1 MKQSTALDILKS
13 GKNVFLTG
21 SAGAGKTYTLNQ
33 YLHYLRARDIHVA
46 VTASTGIAATHM
58 NGMTIHSW
66 AGIGILDE
74 LTPKDIVRI
83 KKRATITE
91 RMQKTHVLIIDEISM
106 LHKKQFDLINQI
118 MQEVRDNLLPFGGV
132 QVIVAG
138 DFFQLPPVGE
148 RGETT
153 KEKFAFMS
161 QAWLDA
167 DFQICYL
174 SEQYRQ
180 TVNPDETVF
189 EPKPD
194 SLAPL
199 NSLEPKDRLAPKDR
213 YFGLDLNAILN
224 QIRCQDFTPEIV
236 PALEATTHHVLDG
249 NCTRLYT
256 HNFNVQTINNAE
268 LEKLNTPAMSYT
280 GFGLGE
286 EKLVETLKKSVR
298 NSPDLILK
306 LGAKV
311 MFLKNNSDQNVSNG
325 TMGEIVDFV
334 RVIEDKDK
342 LEAKTSLEKRTKL
355 ALEMAQKQALMGDL
369 FLDNGFI
376 ENSFIENSLLDNDV
390 AKNNTLENSLVDA
403 KNGKATQA
411 GESQSEDNEKANSD
425 DTNIKFSTEKYPVVL
440 LNDGRKVIAEQEVW
454 QVEDEEGEII
464 AAYYHIPLTL
474 AWAIT
479 IHKSQGM
486 TLEAAEIDLSKTFEK
501 GQGYVA
507 LSRLKSL
514 SGLRLLGM
522 NHMVFQLDSLAL
534 GADKRFMALSQQQ
547 AAQFLNQPSDE
558 IVEAHKAFIIRYGGT
573 LDKQKIAL
581 YEKRLEQRQKALQI
595 KVNVLK
601 NSDAKAGDGKGSDK
615 AQTATIFETKNLLNE
630 SLTIAEVADV
640 RKLAQST
647 IMNHIEQLLT
657 LGETLSLDAIR
668 PDDSHIKPIKKAY
681 DQIKKLDRPED
692 KDEQGRIKIKPIF
705 EKLSQKYTYNEIRLA
720 LLFIR

>member
-21 SAGAGKTYTLNQ
+21 SAGAGKTYTLNH

-74 LTPKDIVRI
+74 LTPKDIARI

-106 LHKKQFDLINQI
+106 LHKKQFDLINHI

-180 TVNPDETVF
+180 TVNSDETVF
-189 EPKPD
+189 EP
-194 SLAPL
+194 
-199 NSLEPKDRLAPKDR
+199 NSNSLAPKDR

-224 QIRCQDFTPEIV
+224 QIRRQDFTPEIV

-268 LEKLNTPAMSYT
+268 LEKLNTPAMTYT

-355 ALEMAQKQALMGDL
+355 ALEVAEKQVLMGDL
-369 FLDNGFI
+369 FLDNGFS
-376 ENSFIENSLLDNDV
+376 EHSLLDNNI
-390 AKNNTLENSLVDA
+390 AKNNPLENRLVDD
-403 KNGKATQA
+403 KNGKTTQA
-411 GESQSEDNEKANSD
+411 GESQSEDNETDNLDA
-425 DTNIKFSTEKYPVVL
+425 TNIKFSTEKYPVVL

-486 TLEAAEIDLSKTFEK
+486 TLEVAEIDLSKTFEK

-547 AAQFLNQPSDE
+547 AEQFLNQPSDE
-558 IVEAHKAFIIRYGGT
+558 IAEAHKAFIIRHGGT

-601 NSDAKAGDGKGSDK
+601 NSDAKAGDGKGGDK

-657 LGETLSLDAIR
+657 LGETLSLDHIR
-668 PDDSHIKPIKKAY
+668 PDDSQIKPIKKAY
-681 DQIKKLDRPED
+681 EQIKKLDRSED
-692 KDEQGRIKIKPIF
+692 KDEQGKIKIKPIF

>member
-46 VTASTGIAATHM
+46 VTASTGIASTHM

-66 AGIGILDE
+66 SGIGILDE
-74 LTPKDIVRI
+74 LTPKDIARI
-83 KKRATITE
+83 KKRATVTE

-118 MQEVRDNLLPFGGV
+118 LQEVRNNLMPFGGV

-148 RGETT
+148 RGETN

-174 SEQYRQ
+174 TEQYRQ
-180 TVNPDETVF
+180 MVKADETYF
-189 EPKPD
+189 EPTKTD
-194 SLAPL
+194 EPL
-199 NSLEPKDRLAPKDR
+199 DQ
-213 YFGLDLNAILN
+213 YHGLDLNAILN
-224 QIRCQDFTPEIV
+224 QIRSQNFTADIV
-236 PALEATTHHVLDG
+236 PALEATTRHTLDG

-256 HNFNVQTINNAE
+256 HNFNVQSINDEE
-268 LEKLNTPAMSYT
+268 LEKLTTPAMTYT

-298 NSPDLILK
+298 NSPDLTLK

-311 MFLKNNSDQNVSNG
+311 MFIKNNSDLNVSNG

-342 LEAKTSLEKRTKL
+342 LEAKNNLEKRTKL
-355 ALEMAQKQALMGDL
+355 ALELAEKQANAIGDL
-369 FLDNGFI
+369 FA
-376 ENSFIENSLLDNDV
+376 ENSLSQEQTEKLEEKTV
-390 AKNNTLENSLVDA
+390 AKSENLEKENDTENDQTDD
-403 KNGKATQA
+403 K
-411 GESQSEDNEKANSD
+411 SD
-425 DTNIKFSTEKYPVVL
+425 EQEIKLSAEKYPVVL
-440 LNDGRKVIAEQEVW
+440 LNDGRKVIAEQDVW

-486 TLEAAEIDLSKTFEK
+486 TLDSAEIDLSKTFEK

-507 LSRLKSL
+507 LSRLKRL

-522 NHMVFQLDSLAL
+522 NDMTFQLDSLAL
-534 GADKRFMALSQQQ
+534 GADKRFIALSEQQ
-547 AAQFLNQPSDE
+547 AEQFLTQSPQE
-558 IVEAHKAFIIRYGGT
+558 IETLHKAFIMGHGGT
-573 LDKQKIAL
+573 LDPQKIAL
-581 YEKRLEQRQKALQI
+581 YEKRLEQRQKALQLKANIQKNTDI
-595 KVNVLK
+595 KATDK
-601 NSDAKAGDGKGSDK
+601 IKAS
-615 AQTATIFETKNLLNE
+615 TIFETKNLLNE

-647 IMNHIEQLLT
+647 IMNHIEQLLE
-657 LGETLSLDAIR
+657 LGEAVNIEHIK
-668 PDDSHIKPIKKAY
+668 PDDEMIKPIKTAY
-681 DQIKKLDRPED
+681 EQLIKLDRAED
-692 KDEQGRIKIKPIF
+692 KSEDGKLKIKPIF
-705 EKLSQKYTYNEIRLA
+705 EKLNQKYTYNEIRLA

>member
-21 SAGAGKTYTLNQ
+21 SAGAGKTYTLNH

-74 LTPKDIVRI
+74 LTPKDIARI

-106 LHKKQFDLINQI
+106 LHKKQFDLINHI

-180 TVNPDETVF
+180 TVNSDETVF
-189 EPKPD
+189 EPNSD
-194 SLAPL
+194 S
-199 NSLEPKDRLAPKDR
+199 LAPKDR

-224 QIRCQDFTPEIV
+224 QIRRQDFTPEIV

-268 LEKLNTPAMSYT
+268 LEKLNTPTMTYT

-355 ALEMAQKQALMGDL
+355 ALEVAEKQVLMGDL
-369 FLDNGFI
+369 FLDNGFS
-376 ENSFIENSLLDNDV
+376 EHSLLDNNI
-390 AKNNTLENSLVDA
+390 AKNNPLENRLVDD
-403 KNGKATQA
+403 KNGKTTQA
-411 GESQSEDNEKANSD
+411 GESQSEDNETDNLDA
-425 DTNIKFSTEKYPVVL
+425 TNIKFSTEKYPVVL

-486 TLEAAEIDLSKTFEK
+486 TLEVAEIDLSKTFEK

-547 AAQFLNQPSDE
+547 AEQFLNQPSDE
-558 IVEAHKAFIIRYGGT
+558 IAEAHKAFIIRHGGT

-601 NSDAKAGDGKGSDK
+601 NSDAKADDGKGGDK

-657 LGETLSLDAIR
+657 LGETLSLDHIR
-668 PDDSHIKPIKKAY
+668 PDDSQIKPIKKAY
-681 DQIKKLDRPED
+681 EQIKKLDRSED
-692 KDEQGRIKIKPIF
+692 KDEQGKIKIKPIF

-720 LLFIR
+720 LLFIRWSY

>member
-21 SAGAGKTYTLNQ
+21 SAGAGKTYTLNH

-74 LTPKDIVRI
+74 LTPKDIARI

-106 LHKKQFDLINQI
+106 LHKKQFDLINHI

-180 TVNPDETVF
+180 TVNSDETVF
-189 EPKPD
+189 EPNSD
-194 SLAPL
+194 S
-199 NSLEPKDRLAPKDR
+199 LAPKDR

-224 QIRCQDFTPEIV
+224 QIRRQDFTPEIV

-268 LEKLNTPAMSYT
+268 LEKLNTPAMTYT

-355 ALEMAQKQALMGDL
+355 ALEVAEKQVLMGDL
-369 FLDNGFI
+369 FLDNGFS
-376 ENSFIENSLLDNDV
+376 EHSLLDNNI
-390 AKNNTLENSLVDA
+390 AKNNPLENRLVDD
-403 KNGKATQA
+403 KNGKTTQA
-411 GESQSEDNEKANSD
+411 GESQSEDNETDNLDA
-425 DTNIKFSTEKYPVVL
+425 TNIKFSTEKYPVVL

-486 TLEAAEIDLSKTFEK
+486 TLEVAEIDLSKTFEK

-547 AAQFLNQPSDE
+547 AEQFLNQPSDE
-558 IVEAHKAFIIRYGGT
+558 IAEAHKAFIIRHGGT

-601 NSDAKAGDGKGSDK
+601 NSDAKADDGKGGDK

-657 LGETLSLDAIR
+657 LGETLSLDHIR
-668 PDDSHIKPIKKAY
+668 PDDSQIKPIKKAY
-681 DQIKKLDRPED
+681 EQIKKLDRSED
-692 KDEQGRIKIKPIF
+692 KDEQGKIKIKPIF

>member
-21 SAGAGKTYTLNQ
+21 SAGAGKTYTLNH

-74 LTPKDIVRI
+74 LTPKDIARI

-106 LHKKQFDLINQI
+106 LHKKQFDLINHI

-180 TVNPDETVF
+180 TVNSDETVF
-189 EPKPD
+189 EPNSD
-194 SLAPL
+194 S
-199 NSLEPKDRLAPKDR
+199 LAPKDR

-224 QIRCQDFTPEIV
+224 QIRRQDFTPEIV

-268 LEKLNTPAMSYT
+268 LEKLNTPTMTYT

-355 ALEMAQKQALMGDL
+355 ALEVAEKQVLMGDL
-369 FLDNGFI
+369 FLDNGFS
-376 ENSFIENSLLDNDV
+376 EHSLLDNNI
-390 AKNNTLENSLVDA
+390 AKNNPLENRLVDD
-403 KNGKATQA
+403 KNGKTTQA
-411 GESQSEDNEKANSD
+411 GESQSEDNETDNLDA
-425 DTNIKFSTEKYPVVL
+425 TNIKFSTEKYPVVL

-486 TLEAAEIDLSKTFEK
+486 TLEVAEIDLSKTFEK

-547 AAQFLNQPSDE
+547 AEQFLNQPSDE
-558 IVEAHKAFIIRYGGT
+558 IAEAHKAFIIRHGGT

-601 NSDAKAGDGKGSDK
+601 NSDAKADDGKGGDK

-657 LGETLSLDAIR
+657 LGETLSLDHIR
-668 PDDSHIKPIKKAY
+668 PDDSQIKPIKKAY
-681 DQIKKLDRPED
+681 EQIKKLDRSED
-692 KDEQGRIKIKPIF
+692 KDEQGKIKIKPIF

>member
-21 SAGAGKTYTLNQ
+21 SAGAGKTYTLNH

-74 LTPKDIVRI
+74 LTPKDIARI

-106 LHKKQFDLINQI
+106 LHKKQFDLINHI

-180 TVNPDETVF
+180 TVNSDETVF
-189 EPKPD
+189 EPNSD
-194 SLAPL
+194 S
-199 NSLEPKDRLAPKDR
+199 LAPKDR

-224 QIRCQDFTPEIV
+224 QIRRQDFTPEIV

-268 LEKLNTPAMSYT
+268 LEKLNTPAMTYT

-355 ALEMAQKQALMGDL
+355 ALEVAEKQVLMGDL
-369 FLDNGFI
+369 FLDNGFS
-376 ENSFIENSLLDNDV
+376 EHSLLDNNI
-390 AKNNTLENSLVDA
+390 AKNNPLENRLVDD
-403 KNGKATQA
+403 KNGKTTQA
-411 GESQSEDNEKANSD
+411 GESQSEDNETDNLDA
-425 DTNIKFSTEKYPVVL
+425 TNIKFSTEKYPVVL

-486 TLEAAEIDLSKTFEK
+486 TLEVAEIDLSKTFEK

-547 AAQFLNQPSDE
+547 AEQFLNQPSDE
-558 IVEAHKAFIIRYGGT
+558 IAEAHKAFIIRHGGT

-601 NSDAKAGDGKGSDK
+601 NSDAKADDGKGGDK

-657 LGETLSLDAIR
+657 LGETLSLDHIR
-668 PDDSHIKPIKKAY
+668 PNDSQIKPIKKAY
-681 DQIKKLDRPED
+681 EQIKKLDRSED
-692 KDEQGRIKIKPIF
+692 KDEQGKIKIKPIF
-705 EKLSQKYTYNEIRLA
+705 EKLSQRYTYNEIRLA

>member
-46 VTASTGIAATHM
+46 VTASTGIASTHM

-66 AGIGILDE
+66 SGIGILDE
-74 LTPKDIVRI
+74 LTPKDIARI
-83 KKRATITE
+83 KKRATVTE

-106 LHKKQFDLINQI
+106 LHKKQFDLISQI
-118 MQEVRDNLLPFGGV
+118 LQEVRNNLLPFGGV

-148 RGETT
+148 RGETN

-174 SEQYRQ
+174 TEQYRQ
-180 TVNPDETVF
+180 TVKADETYF
-189 EPKPD
+189 EPTKTD
-194 SLAPL
+194 EPL
-199 NSLEPKDRLAPKDR
+199 DQ
-213 YFGLDLNAILN
+213 YHGLDLNAILN
-224 QIRCQDFTPEIV
+224 QIRSQNFTADIV
-236 PALEATTHHVLDG
+236 PALEATTRHTLDG

-256 HNFNVQTINNAE
+256 HNFNVQTINDEE
-268 LEKLNTPAMSYT
+268 LEKLTTPAMTYT

-298 NSPDLILK
+298 NSPDLTLK

-311 MFLKNNSDQNVSNG
+311 MFIKNNSDLNVSNG

-342 LEAKTSLEKRTKL
+342 LEAKNNLEKRTKL
-355 ALEMAQKQALMGDL
+355 ALELAEKQANAIGDL
-369 FLDNGFI
+369 FA
-376 ENSFIENSLLDNDV
+376 ENSLSQEQTEKLEEKTV
-390 AKNNTLENSLVDA
+390 AKSENLEKENDTENDQTDD
-403 KNGKATQA
+403 K
-411 GESQSEDNEKANSD
+411 SD
-425 DTNIKFSTEKYPVVL
+425 EQEIKLSAEKYPVVL
-440 LNDGRKVIAEQEVW
+440 LNDGRKVIAEQDVW

-486 TLEAAEIDLSKTFEK
+486 TLDSAEIDLSKTFEK

-507 LSRLKSL
+507 LSRLKRL

-522 NHMVFQLDSLAL
+522 NDMTFQLDSLAL
-534 GADKRFMALSQQQ
+534 GADKRFIALSEQQ
-547 AAQFLNQPSDE
+547 AEQFLTQSPQE
-558 IVEAHKAFIIRYGGT
+558 IETLHKAFIMGHGGT
-573 LDKQKIAL
+573 LDPQKIAL
-581 YEKRLEQRQKALQI
+581 YEKRLEQRQKALQLKANIQKNTDI
-595 KVNVLK
+595 KATDK
-601 NSDAKAGDGKGSDK
+601 IKAS
-615 AQTATIFETKNLLNE
+615 TIFETKNLLNE

-647 IMNHIEQLLT
+647 IMNHIEQLLE
-657 LGETLSLDAIR
+657 LGEAVNIEHIK
-668 PDDSHIKPIKKAY
+668 PDDEMIKPIKTAY
-681 DQIKKLDRPED
+681 EQLIKLDRAED
-692 KDEQGRIKIKPIF
+692 KSEDGKLKIKPIF
-705 EKLSQKYTYNEIRLA
+705 EKLNQKYTYNEIRLA

>member
-46 VTASTGIAATHM
+46 VTASTGIASTHM

-66 AGIGILDE
+66 SGIGILDE
-74 LTPKDIVRI
+74 LTPKDIARI
-83 KKRATITE
+83 KKRATVTE

-118 MQEVRDNLLPFGGV
+118 LQEVRNNLLPFGGV

-148 RGETT
+148 RGETN

-174 SEQYRQ
+174 TEQYRQ
-180 TVNPDETVF
+180 TVKADETYF
-189 EPKPD
+189 EPTKTD
-194 SLAPL
+194 EPL
-199 NSLEPKDRLAPKDR
+199 DQ
-213 YFGLDLNAILN
+213 YHGLDLNAILN
-224 QIRCQDFTPEIV
+224 QIRSQNFTADIV
-236 PALEATTHHVLDG
+236 PALEATTRHTLDG

-256 HNFNVQTINNAE
+256 HNFNVQSINDEE
-268 LEKLNTPAMSYT
+268 LEKLTTPAMTYT

-298 NSPDLILK
+298 NSPDLTLK

-311 MFLKNNSDQNVSNG
+311 MFIKNNSDLNVSNG

-342 LEAKTSLEKRTKL
+342 LEAKNNLEKRTKL
-355 ALEMAQKQALMGDL
+355 ALELAEKQANAIGDL
-369 FLDNGFI
+369 FA
-376 ENSFIENSLLDNDV
+376 ENSLSQEQTEKVEEKTV
-390 AKNNTLENSLVDA
+390 AKSENLEKENDQ
-403 KNGKATQA
+403 T
-411 GESQSEDNEKANSD
+411 DNKSD
-425 DTNIKFSTEKYPVVL
+425 EQEIKLSAEKYPVVL
-440 LNDGRKVIAEQEVW
+440 LNDGRKVIAEQDVW

-486 TLEAAEIDLSKTFEK
+486 TLDSAEIDLSKTFEK

-507 LSRLKSL
+507 LSRLKRL

-522 NHMVFQLDSLAL
+522 NDMTFQLDSLAL
-534 GADKRFMALSQQQ
+534 GADKRFIALSEQQ
-547 AAQFLNQPSDE
+547 AEQFLTQSPQE
-558 IVEAHKAFIIRYGGT
+558 IETLHKAFIMGHGGT
-573 LDKQKIAL
+573 LDPQKIAL
-581 YEKRLEQRQKALQI
+581 YEKRLEQRQKALQLKANIQKNTDI
-595 KVNVLK
+595 KATDK
-601 NSDAKAGDGKGSDK
+601 IKAS
-615 AQTATIFETKNLLNE
+615 TIFETKNLLNE

-647 IMNHIEQLLT
+647 IMNHIEQLLE
-657 LGETLSLDAIR
+657 LGEAVNIEHIK
-668 PDDSHIKPIKKAY
+668 PDDEMIKPIKTAY
-681 DQIKKLDRPED
+681 EQLIKLDRAED
-692 KDEQGRIKIKPIF
+692 KSEDGKLKIKPIF
-705 EKLSQKYTYNEIRLA
+705 EKLNQKYTYNEIRLA

>member
-21 SAGAGKTYTLNQ
+21 SAGAGKTYTLNH

-74 LTPKDIVRI
+74 LTPKDIARI

-106 LHKKQFDLINQI
+106 LHKKQFDLINHI

-180 TVNPDETVF
+180 TVNSDETVF
-189 EPKPD
+189 EP
-194 SLAPL
+194 
-199 NSLEPKDRLAPKDR
+199 NSNSLAPKDR

-224 QIRCQDFTPEIV
+224 QIRRQDFTPEIV

-268 LEKLNTPAMSYT
+268 LEKLNTPAMTYT

-298 NSPDLILK
+298 NSPDLILR

-355 ALEMAQKQALMGDL
+355 ALEVAEKQVLMGDL
-369 FLDNGFI
+369 FLDNGFS
-376 ENSFIENSLLDNDV
+376 EHSLLDNNI
-390 AKNNTLENSLVDA
+390 AKNNTLENRLVDH
-403 KNGKATQA
+403 KNGKTTQA
-411 GESQSEDNEKANSD
+411 GESQSEDNETDNLDA
-425 DTNIKFSTEKYPVVL
+425 TNIKFSTEKYPVVL

-486 TLEAAEIDLSKTFEK
+486 TLEVAEIDLSKTFEK

-547 AAQFLNQPSDE
+547 AEQFLNRPSDE
-558 IVEAHKAFIIRYGGT
+558 IAEAHKAFIIRHGGT

-601 NSDAKAGDGKGSDK
+601 NSDAKAGDGKGGDK

-657 LGETLSLDAIR
+657 LGETLSLDHIR
-668 PDDSHIKPIKKAY
+668 PDDSQIKPIKKAY
-681 DQIKKLDRPED
+681 EQIKKLDRSED
-692 KDEQGRIKIKPIF
+692 KDEQGKIKIKPIF

>member
-21 SAGAGKTYTLNQ
+21 SAGAGKTYTLNH

-74 LTPKDIVRI
+74 LTPKDIARI

-106 LHKKQFDLINQI
+106 LHKKQFDLINHI

-180 TVNPDETVF
+180 TVNSDETVF
-189 EPKPD
+189 EP
-194 SLAPL
+194 
-199 NSLEPKDRLAPKDR
+199 NSNSLAPKDR

-224 QIRCQDFTPEIV
+224 QIRRQDFTPEIV

-268 LEKLNTPAMSYT
+268 LEKLNTPTMTYT

-355 ALEMAQKQALMGDL
+355 ALEVAEKQVLMGDL
-369 FLDNGFI
+369 FLDNGFS
-376 ENSFIENSLLDNDV
+376 EHSLLDNNI
-390 AKNNTLENSLVDA
+390 AKNNPLENRLVDD
-403 KNGKATQA
+403 KNGKTTQA
-411 GESQSEDNEKANSD
+411 GESQSEDNETDNLDA
-425 DTNIKFSTEKYPVVL
+425 TNIKFSTEKYPVVL

-486 TLEAAEIDLSKTFEK
+486 TLEVAEIDLSKTFEK

-547 AAQFLNQPSDE
+547 AEQFLNQPSDE
-558 IVEAHKAFIIRYGGT
+558 IAEAHKAFIIRHGGT

-601 NSDAKAGDGKGSDK
+601 NSDAKADDGKVGDK

-657 LGETLSLDAIR
+657 LGETLSLDHIR
-668 PDDSHIKPIKKAY
+668 PDDSQIKPIKKAY
-681 DQIKKLDRPED
+681 EQIKKLDRSED
-692 KDEQGRIKIKPIF
+692 KDEQGKIKIKPIF